1 MKRAVT
7 SVYTNI
13 CLIYFLFGIV
23 FNQEMLVNTIA
34 YKLHIQYAITSA
46 QENKEELA
54 LVEPLTDAYQKL
66 PSIHAARV
74 TCN

>member
-7 SVYTNI
+7 SVQANV

-34 YKLHIQYAITSA
+34 YKLHVQYAITNA

-54 LVEPLTDAYQKL
+54 LDEPLTDEYQKL
-66 PSIHAARV
+66 PNIHTARV
-74 TCN
+74 IFS